1 MFSLY
6 SIVSKFVSF
15 ISVSFVITLHASN
28 IIQVNKKVKELRVKT
43 AENNQVEFEFMIF
56 KDSWFC

>member
-15 ISVSFVITLHASN
+15 ISVSFVITLNASN

-43 AENNQVEFEFMIF
+43 AENIQVEFEFMIF